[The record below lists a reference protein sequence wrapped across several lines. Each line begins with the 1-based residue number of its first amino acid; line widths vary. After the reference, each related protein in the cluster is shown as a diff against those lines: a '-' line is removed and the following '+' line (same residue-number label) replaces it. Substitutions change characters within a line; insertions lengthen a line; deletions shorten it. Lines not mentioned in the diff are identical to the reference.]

1 MRKVKHMLLV
11 AGCLFLSACT
21 EDALYQDYG
30 EGTGT
35 LVISGLE
42 VETVVGDIQTK
53 ASMMEEEDIPGVEEF
68 TIVLVNTQE
77 ASSEILEVGTN
88 EIEAGSYNITASAGE
103 KDGMSYTP
111 FFSDEKD
118 FEIVKGETKSITLRP
133 SLQNA
138 VLHPKMD
145 EALIS
150 QYETY
155 ELSIRKDNDPEIELI
170 DNKDFYLAVDADE
183 GTYYLTLSGRNKLG
197 KDVSHTWEYPANQF
211 VAKTRYTV
219 NCDPDLPTFTMSE
232 QVETDAWSKFIYITP
247 MTAANI
253 SYKPEGL
260 TDDDILANVKYEVS
274 ADGQVWIQANEKN
287 GRLVAEGLNPST
299 SYSVRANFLDIY
311 STNAVS
317 VTTESGAGV
326 PNGDFEELEETI
338 NKTIDQGG
346 KWTQAID
353 FIWTS
358 TRYQTTLS
366 MVISEP
372 SNWASINQKTCN
384 FNASKLNSWYMV
396 PSTYNTSLSWLSHQP
411 EAKVGVVGQDAYD
424 STAGIYKKSS
434 FNGNNAMVVRNV
446 AWDLNGADIA
456 EDVKTGNT
464 DYSNYYCSNVPSI
477 SNRSAGK
484 LFLGSYSYNNGSEEY
499 NEGIAFTTRPISLK
513 GYYKYANDSQ
523 DASEKGEVIV
533 QLMSGETV
541 IASGEL
547 ELGAAADY
555 SEFKVSLTYTNE
567 NIKATELRI
576 MFSSSNHE
584 SESDIKTTNYCNKDE
599 CCSRGAMLTI
609 DNLTFSYEYPNN
621 E

>member
-1 MRKVKHMLLV
+1 MRYVCMMLACLLMV
-11 AGCLFLSACT
+11 GCQEEELFP
-21 EDALYQDYG
+21 DYG

-42 VETVVGDIQTK
+42 VETVVGDIQTR
-53 ASMMEEEDIPGVEEF
+53 ASVNETDIPEEF
-68 TIVLVNTQE
+68 TIVLVNIADNTPD
-77 ASSEILEVGTN
+77 ILAEGTHK
-88 EIEAGSYNITASAGE
+88 IEAGSYKITASGGE
-103 KDGMSYTP
+103 SDGMSYTP
-111 FFSDEKD
+111 FFSAEKD
-118 FEIVKGETKSITLRP
+118 FTIANGETKNITLKL

-138 VLHPKMD
+138 ILHPKLD
-145 EALIS
+145 DALIK

-155 ELSIRKDNDPEIELI
+155 TLSIRKDNEESVPLTND
-170 DNKDFYLAVDADE
+170 KDFYLAVNAEE
-183 GTYYLTLSGRNKLG
+183 GTYYLTLLGKNKLG
-197 KDVSHTWEYPANQF
+197 KDVSHTWEYPVTQF
-211 VAKTRYTV
+211 VANTRYTV
-219 NCDPDLPTFTMSE
+219 KCNPDVPEFTMSE

-260 TDDDILANVKYEVS
+260 TDDDILTNVKYEVS

-326 PNGDFEELEETI
+326 PNGDFEELVETI
-338 NKTIDQGG
+338 NMTIDQGG
-346 KWTQAID
+346 KWTITD
-353 FIWTS
+353 TRWS
-358 TRYQTTLS
+358 ERYQTTLS
-366 MVISEP
+366 MLISEP
-372 SNWASINQKTCN
+372 SNWSSVNQKTCN
-384 FNASKLNSWYMV
+384 TNASNKNSWYMI

-411 EAKVGVVGQDAYD
+411 EAKVIGIGQSAYD
-424 STAGIYKKSS
+424 STADIYKESASS
-434 FNGNNAMVVRNV
+434 GNNAMVIRNV
-446 AWDLNGADIA
+446 AWDLKGSGIADNQQ
-456 EDVKTGNT
+456 TGNT

-484 LFLGSYSYNNGSEEY
+484 LFLGSYSYSYKNGSEEY
-499 NEGIAFTTRPISLK
+499 NEGISFNTRPTSLK

-523 DASEKGEVIV
+523 DTSEKGEAIV
-533 QLMSGETV
+533 QLLSGETV

-547 ELGAAADY
+547 ELRAAADY
-555 SEFKVSLTYTNE
+555 SEFEVPLIYTNE

-599 CCSRGAMLTI
+599 CCSRGAMLI
-609 DNLTFSYEYPNN
+609 VDNLTFSYEYPNN